1 MNVIQV
7 AVYIG
12 VVACFLLLIFFL
24 VKRQRDRSK
33 LKVEVQ
39 KDQIRSPE
47 EDFYMRALEK
57 THYDVIAQCS
67 NCGFIVVRYLV
78 KKVDITT
85 VECSKCGLKK
95 LGPVNRTNLT
105 RGFFD
110 DLNVEMPPLS
120 EDDLRE
126 VAKEV
131 TIPRTGAG
139 LRKPSRLFSR

>member
-1 MNVIQV
+1 MDVIQI

-12 VVACFLLLIFFL
+12 VVACFLLLIVFL
-24 VKRQRDRSK
+24 VQRQRNRSK
-33 LKVEVQ
+33 LKAEVTVSTG
-39 KDQIRSPE
+39 RTPE

-57 THYDVIAQCS
+57 THYDVIAQCG
-67 NCGFIVVRYLV
+67 NCGSIVVRYLV
-78 KKVDITT
+78 KKTEVTT

-110 DLNVEMPPLS
+110 GLDVEMPSLS
-120 EDDLRE
+120 ENDLRE

-131 TIPRTGAG
+131 QVPAG
-139 LRKPSRLFSR
+139 LRPQSRLFR